1 MYHVVGTSY
10 IGVVNYP
17 TIILIYLLGK
27 TTETTTT
34 LSGSLITVTRFL
46 TVTEHAVGSRL
57 GENITAWLGGAL
69 GAEDGVAVVGL
80 GGEHCY
86 TIILFF
92 L

>member
-1 MYHVVGTSY
+1 M
-10 IGVVNYP
+10 
-17 TIILIYLLGK
+17 IILIYLLGK

-57 GENITAWLGGAL
+57 GENVTAWLGSGLGL

-86 TIILFF
+86 TTIRFF

>member
-1 MYHVVGTSY
+1 M
-10 IGVVNYP
+10 
-17 TIILIYLLGK
+17 IILIYLLGK
-27 TTETTTT
+27 TTKTTTT

-57 GENITAWLGGAL
+57 GENVTTWLGSGLGL
-69 GAEDGVAVVGL
+69 GAEDGVTAVGL

-86 TIILFF
+86 TTIRFF